1 MRTATIK
8 VSVSTN
14 PATAHIGRY
23 FADLRVNG
31 RQKTKVGNAEMIN
44 KFIDDVLKHTTRKD
58 IQLTVTD
65 ATFKSEYSVNGGVTG
80 IFAPA
85 S

>member
-31 RQKTKVGNAEMIN
+31 RQRTKVGNAEMIN
-44 KFIDDVLKHTTRKD
+44 KFIDDVLKQASRND
-58 IQLTVTD
+58 IQLTVVDETYRN
-65 ATFKSEYSVNGGVTG
+65 EYSANGGVTG